1 MSAAPPVG
9 SGTTGSGTATRSRR
23 RAVTILLSLA
33 VFALAVDLL
42 TKHLSL
48 QELSDREPVRLL
60 GGALYLSLTRN
71 SGAAWS
77 LGKDYTFIFPIIA
90 IGVLGWIAWMA
101 RTLRSASWAVAL
113 GLVVGGVTGNLLD
126 RIFRAPGWF
135 VGHVVDMFSV
145 FDPYGRVF
153 PIFNVADS
161 ALVCG
166 VLLAVALEFTGR
178 QRDGTRALPDGR
190 RSDTDREDPPAGGGT
205 ADRQPAGAGD
215 PGDTDSGRR
224 ERA

>member
-1 MSAAPPVG
+1 MSAAPPAG
-9 SGTTGSGTATRSRR
+9 SSTAETGTATRSRR
-23 RAVTILLSLA
+23 RPVTILLCLA
-33 VFALAVDLL
+33 AFALTVDVL
-42 TKHLSL
+42 TKHLAL
-48 QELSDREPVRLL
+48 LELSDREPVRLL
-60 GGALYLSLTRN
+60 GGAVYLSLTRN

-77 LGKDYTFIFPIIA
+77 LGKDYTWIFPLIA

-101 RTLRSASWAVAL
+101 RTLRSVPWAISL
-113 GLVVGGVTGNLLD
+113 GLVVGGVVGNLID

-135 VGHVVDMFSV
+135 VGHVVDMVSV

-166 VLLAVALEFTGR
+166 VLLAVGLEFTGR
-178 QRDGTRALPDGR
+178 QRDGTRAPGDDRPAAPPGEAA
-190 RSDTDREDPPAGGGT
+190 DTDT
-205 ADRQPAGAGD
+205 
-215 PGDTDSGRR
+215 DTDTDTGRR

>member
-1 MSAAPPVG
+1 MSAAPQAG
-9 SGTTGSGTATRSRR
+9 SGIDGSGRATRSRR
-23 RAVTILLSLA
+23 RSVTILLSLA
-33 VFALAVDLL
+33 VFAVAVDLL

-48 QELSDREPVRLL
+48 QELGDREPVRLL

-90 IGVLGWIAWMA
+90 IGVLAWIAWMA
-101 RTLRSASWAVAL
+101 RTLRSVPWAVAL
-113 GLVVGGVTGNLLD
+113 GLVVGGVVGNLID

-166 VLLAVALEFTGR
+166 VLLAVGLEFTGR
-178 QRDGTRALPDGR
+178 QRDGTRAQADDRAGG
-190 RSDTDREDPPAGGGT
+190 TDRADTPTGEDTT
-205 ADRQPAGAGD
+205 ARQPAAAGD
-215 PGDTDSGRR
+215 QGDTDGGRR